1 MSKKEGLSISFE
13 KVIKFSIV
21 VWWANAIH
29 WLLKPVQK
37 CRPFPHLTLLPL
49 PKENPTIRSFG
60 SHLENRDESFSL
72 FFLLLCKECV
82 RTAQIYQT
90 PSSKS
95 FQIDEI
101 RRFWTPP
108 VAHQPN
114 YAVFTCCL
122 IRIAQVGYSIT
133 PVSVRPISYVCIHLY
148 LY

>member
-1 MSKKEGLSISFE
+1 MRFIGCSSHSKNAVLYPILPYLYQKRIQLYGHLAHISRTAT
-13 KVIKFSIV
+13 KVFHYFFFS
-21 VWWANAIH
+21 
-29 WLLKPVQK
+29 
-37 CRPFPHLTLLPL
+37 F
-49 PKENPTIRSFG
+49 
-60 SHLENRDESFSL
+60 
-72 FFLLLCKECV
+72 CKECV

-133 PVSVRPISYVCIHLY
+133 PVSVRPISFLFQRMALIALEN
-148 LY
+148 